1 MYVFHLHYQSHLY
14 KDLTFIQYAAVMGLS
29 TDLSLMGND
38 LSNASPAFFIAY
50 LVDEVPN
57 SKFLSLSTKSQSNL
71 TNTHS

>member
-1 MYVFHLHYQSHLY
+1 
-14 KDLTFIQYAAVMGLS
+14 MGLS